1 MPPFLQATLRAFTP
15 SAPRCSPTPHLP
27 APAHALSP
35 LTPGPARPGGP
46 AAARGPVEE
55 TPPTTTTT
63 TSRPR
68 RPGGRRAAEPCL
80 RGARGTGRAPADR
93 PPQDEVCVGGCLHT
107 TKGPSR
113 PRSPLPGPRPAP
125 PRPLAT
131 SRRRRPPR
139 RGRAGGGP
147 FRFMS
152 ELGSARRKP
161 GGHLGSSGSGGGAG
175 GRRASGGHPASP
187 APPRPAGCRPSRSLG
202 RAGRGGSGC
211 EQRPGEAGTRRGK
224 ERGAPSAAG
233 LR

>member
-35 LTPGPARPGGP
+35 LTPGPARPAPGVPPLPKGLWRRHPPPPPPPPPGHAAPGGEGRP
-46 AAARGPVEE
+46 SPACAAPWGRARLPLTDPRRTRCVCGVSPHNEGPVPAPLAAAGP
-55 TPPTTTTT
+55 P
-63 TSRPR
+63 
-68 RPGGRRAAEPCL
+68 
-80 RGARGTGRAPADR
+80 
-93 PPQDEVCVGGCLHT
+93 
-107 TKGPSR
+107 
-113 PRSPLPGPRPAP
+113 PRPAP

-139 RGRAGGGP
+139 RGQAGGGP

-175 GRRASGGHPASP
+175 GRQASVGRAPSFPSP
-187 APPRPAGCRPSRSLG
+187 AAARGVSAFSEPGAGG
-202 RAGRGGSGC
+202 
-211 EQRPGEAGTRRGK
+211 
-224 ERGAPSAAG
+224 
-233 LR
+233 